1 MPERKRKVTQGHNA
15 NNKIKLDTQQDKTYF
30 LPVLFHNVKSYDS
43 HFVIKHF
50 KKQYTAR
57 PKTTT
62 DNDHDD
68 NYHIDTDA
76 DETLNDDEEM
86 QMVWWHPRDSA
97 KRRKSICPSK

>member
-1 MPERKRKVTQGHNA
+1 MQTIRSNWIR
-15 NNKIKLDTQQDKTYF
+15 NKTKHF
-30 LPVLFHNVKSYDS
+30 LLVLFHNVKSYDS

-62 DNDHDD
+62 DNDD

-86 QMVWWHPRDSA
+86 QMVWWHPRDFA
-97 KRRKSICPSK
+97 KRRKVSVLPSR